1 VTFRRAACRCGHY
14 AGTHITEARE
24 AALRNAPLKIDTAY
38 VAPGMYVAQLDRPW
52 LATPFLFQ
60 GFEISDAAE
69 LEQLRKYCRY
79 VYVDIKRSTMSGPE
93 IQARLQRATDSRG
106 LKITAATQSKAA
118 PPTLL
123 QRLAAFLLRF
133 DPSGWLSAR
142 LGGVHVYQSQ
152 TTTRAEAPIAAQAY
166 TQATAVLSHVLD
178 AVRDGGNV
186 DVEDV
191 RGAVNPII
199 DSVLRNPDAM
209 AWLLTLKKRDEYSYN
224 HSIATSVWGVVLGRH
239 LGFDRRS
246 LEILAV
252 GGLLLDIGKTRIPD
266 AILQKQGELSAYES
280 DLVQQHVEI
289 GADLVRNAAGIG
301 QEVVDM
307 IQSHHERHDG
317 SGYPQGLAGADIP
330 VFGRIA
336 GIVDCYDAMITPRSY
351 AGAKSAYMVVRELNT
366 EKGKKFQRELV
377 EQFVQA
383 LGMFPSG
390 SIVELNTGEVG
401 IVIEQNRVRRLRPK
415 VMLLLNP
422 AKQPLQEN
430 KILDLRKLPSD
441 ERDAESVWIAS
452 GLEPGA
458 HGIDPKDYFL

>member
-14 AGTHITEARE
+14 AGTDITEARE

-178 AVRDGGNV
+178 AVRDGGIV

-266 AILQKQGELSAYES
+266 TILQKQGELSAYES

-301 QEVVDM
+301 HEVVDM

-351 AGAKSAYMVVRELNT
+351 AGAKSAYMVVRELNA

-422 AKQPLQEN
+422 AKQPLQEH

>member
-1 VTFRRAACRCGHY
+1 VAVTILRQISP
-14 AGTHITEARE
+14 TVRE
-24 AALRNAPLKIDTAY
+24 ADVRDARLKIDTSY

-60 GFEISDAAE
+60 GFEITDTAE
-69 LEQLRKYCRY
+69 LAQLQKYCRY
-79 VYVDIKRSTMSGPE
+79 VYVDIKRSSMAAPE
-93 IQARLQRATDSRG
+93 IEARLRRATTSRG
-106 LKITAATQSKAA
+106 DKITAADDVKTA
-118 PPTLL
+118 PSPTFL
-123 QRLAAFLLRF
+123 QRLATFLLRF
-133 DPSGWLSAR
+133 DSTGWFGAL
-142 LGGVHVYQSQ
+142 LGGTHVYQSR
-152 TTTRAEAPIAAQAY
+152 TSTHAEAPHAANAY
-166 TQATAVLSHVLD
+166 AAATGVLSRLLD
-178 AVRDGGNV
+178 SVRDGGTV
-186 DVEDV
+186 DVEEV
-191 RGAVNPII
+191 RGAVNPMI

-209 AWLLTLKKRDEYSYN
+209 AWLLTLKKRDEYTYN

-239 LGFDRRS
+239 LGFDRKS

-266 AILQKQGELSAYES
+266 ELLQKKAVLSASES
-280 DLVQQHVEI
+280 DLMQQHVEI

-307 IQSHHERHDG
+307 IVSHHERHDG
-317 SGYPQGLAGADIP
+317 SGYPCGLAGADIP

-336 GIVDCYDAMITPRSY
+336 GIVDCYDAMITHRSY
-351 AGAKSAYMVVRELNT
+351 ASAKSAYMAVRELNG
-366 EKGKKFQRELV
+366 EAGKKFQRELV

-390 SIVELNTGEVG
+390 SIVALNTGEVG

-415 VMLLLNP
+415 VMLLLDS
-422 AKQPLQEN
+422 AKQPLPDQ
-430 KILDLRKLPSD
+430 KIVDLRKLPSD
-441 ERDAESVWIAS
+441 EREAGAIWIAS